1 MSKKLEVPYPEW
13 AEPLIAPGPAGLVSD
28 RYIAIHGGRAGGK
41 SHFVAERI
49 VLRCIERNKPDK
61 NGVVTP
67 VRIVCIREVQA
78 SLGQSVRQL
87 IIDKINK
94 FGLNIGVAKG
104 GFDILEA
111 EIRGPHDSLILF
123 RGMQSHN
130 AANIKSL
137 EGFDVAWVEEAQ
149 TFSEVSLRMLRPTLR
164 KSYQDGTSSQL
175 IFTWNPRF
183 EVDPVDQFFRGN
195 SPEAKGWKRPDNAT
209 IIEVN
214 WHQNPWIDP
223 PSIDDKNHD
232 FASDPEMAE
241 HVWNGGYERVTAGAY
256 YANQIASLE
265 RTGRIGDFPYDPA
278 LGPVYTSW
286 DLGVDDYTAIWF
298 WQIYHPDGKTP
309 RARVID
315 YFEFTGFGA
324 EDIVRSAMP
333 EYTPD
338 IQDRVTAFGEI
349 GRDKGYKYQRHFL
362 PHDTK
367 VREWG
372 NNAVERIHV
381 LNKLGIPLAH
391 MHRGV
396 AAKPEDRIEASR
408 QTLPM
413 CEFNAVSR
421 VQIGLSRLRRYQ
433 KKFNVNL
440 GIYLGPEHDSNS
452 HAADAFGEFCI
463 NAGLRAPVEELPKQP
478 KAGIVTADYVIA
490 PALPGQIGRR

>member
-1 MSKKLEVPYPEW
+1 MTILDVPTPEW
-13 AEPLIAPGPAGLVSD
+13 AVPLLQPARFKAV
-28 RYIAIHGGRAGGK
+28 RGGRGGGK
-41 SHFVAERI
+41 SHFMAEQV
-49 VLRCIERNKPDK
+49 VLRCLGPNKLDK
-61 NGVVTP
+61 NGERKPT
-67 VRIVCIREVQA
+67 RIVCIREVQN
-78 SLGQSVRQL
+78 SIKESVRQL
-87 IIDKINK
+87 IIDKINA
-94 FGLNIGVAKG
+94 LGVAHL
-104 GFDILEA
+104 FTVLEA
-111 EIRGPHDSLILF
+111 EIRGPHDSLIIF
-123 RGMQSHN
+123 KGMQAHN

-149 TFSEVSLRMLRPTLR
+149 TFSQYSLDLLIPTLR
-164 KSYQDGTSSQL
+164 KEYADGTMSEI
-175 IFTWNPRF
+175 IFTWNTRF
-183 EVDPVDQFFRGN
+183 ETDPVDQFFFGN
-195 SPEAKGWKRPDNAT
+195 SPEAKGWRRPTDA
-209 IIEVN
+209 IIVECQ
-214 WHQNPWIDP
+214 WYDNPWLNKALIQ
-223 PSIDDKNHD
+223 SKDDMY
-232 FASDPEMAE
+232 ASDPEKAE
-241 HVWNGGYERVTAGAY
+241 NIWGGGYERVTAGAY
-256 YANQIASLE
+256 YANQIANLE

-298 WQIYHPDGKTP
+298 WQIHHLPDRTP

-338 IQDRVTAFGEI
+338 LQDRVTAFAEI
-349 GRDKGYKYQRHFL
+349 GREQSYKYQRHFL
-362 PHDTK
+362 PHDTG

-372 NNAVERIHV
+372 NNAVERLQV
-381 LNKLGIPLAH
+381 LNKLGIPISH

-408 QTLPM
+408 TTLPM

-463 NAGLRAPVEELPKQP
+463 NAGLRPVAEELPKPP